1 MVRVTFVKNGVI
13 EHFRFDT
20 RAEAE
25 KFISKVEDMR
35 DIFGRLGPMTN
46 GHQTIRT
53 EDEAYG
59 VLGWLKVWEVM
70 VAEYGDNR
78 IPTDITSMKGVAE
91 TWMVGWR
98 DLITPIL
105 KRMDRERRAAQE
117 ASQGQNGADG
127 VNDGGEE
134 RTD

>member
-1 MVRVTFVKNGVI
+1 MVRVTFVKNGVV

-25 KFISKVEDMR
+25 EFISKVEDMR
-35 DIFGRLGPMTN
+35 DIFGKLGPMTN
-46 GHQTIRT
+46 GQQTIRT
-53 EDEAYG
+53 EEEAFG
-59 VLGWLKVWEVM
+59 VFGWLKVWEVM

-105 KRMDRERRAAQE
+105 ERMDREHQAAQE
-117 ASQGQNGADG
+117 ASHGQNGADG
-127 VNDGGEE
+127 VNDRGEE